1 MGETILVVVF
11 LCLAC
16 CAALVLDLRAGLTR
30 REECHGAIITAI
42 GGCDR
47 GAFCGVMLSD
57 GTTGH
62 ARYPVIGRPCE

>member
-16 CAALVLDLRAGLTR
+16 CAAIMLDRTAEATRAQ
-30 REECHGAIITAI
+30 ECHGATITAI
-42 GGCDR
+42 GGCNR